1 MRKDLKTNL
10 SCLITK
16 NGGAG
21 RLDLQENKLIN
32 IQKYVYCRKLERCID
47 NLAETLEKRLE
58 ATQVRAKELGNV
70 HDQHVLCF
78 SGNHEVTEKDFS
90 YGKVY

>member
-58 ATQVRAKELGNV
+58 ATQVRAMAMIMISMFYVFQEIMKLQRKIS
-70 HDQHVLCF
+70 H
-78 SGNHEVTEKDFS
+78 TEK
-90 YGKVY
+90 YIR